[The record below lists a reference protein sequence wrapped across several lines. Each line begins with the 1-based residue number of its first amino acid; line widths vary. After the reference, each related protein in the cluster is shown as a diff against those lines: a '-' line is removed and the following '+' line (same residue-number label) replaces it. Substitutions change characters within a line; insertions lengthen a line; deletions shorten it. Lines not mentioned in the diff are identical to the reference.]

1 MKKVIFFLMIVLFHF
16 GRSSENQE
24 YPSDSF
30 YLIDK
35 SILISDLDDF
45 LSPSTAYASTGHP
58 DEKKLIDALKIK
70 WNGPVA
76 SLYFVLLIKFKNNS
90 MPNEILKNPSL
101 LDNVVQGTILLST
114 IDEEE
119 IETIKLQANN
129 YQYNCDKVIYIQN
142 DKQPSSLYMFSI
154 KNGYI
159 SLSYKLFV
167 PSRLLDNLRVSSKVF
182 VAKEYVDP
190 EGISSY
196 FTGDVF
202 YHAPSTCSYRK

>member
-1 MKKVIFFLMIVLFHF
+1 MIIASLQF
-16 GRSSENQE
+16 GISSENQE
-24 YPSDSF
+24 YPNNSF

-45 LSPSTAYASTGHP
+45 FSPSTAHTSTGHP
-58 DEKKLIDALKIK
+58 DEQKLIDALKIK

-76 SLYFVLLIKFKNNS
+76 SLYFVLSIKFKNNS

-101 LDNVVQGTILLST
+101 LDNVIQGTILLST
-114 IDEEE
+114 IDGEE

-142 DKQPSSLYMFSI
+142 DKQPSSLYM
-154 KNGYI
+154 
-159 SLSYKLFV
+159 SLRGNNHLSLNYKLFV
-167 PSRLLDNLRVSSKVF
+167 PAQLLDNLRVSSKVF

-190 EGISSY
+190 EGIGSY
-196 FTGDVF
+196 FTGNFF
-202 YHAPSTCSYRK
+202 YYVPSTCSYRK